1 MAHRFPVAV
10 LRWATPAVAAALS
23 GVATTSCNDSPTA
36 PSAPAVATFQ
46 VGNESFRV
54 LLKTEAQV
62 QGAEAAQG
70 GGQARIPV
78 GRIVTGTDVNTG
90 WTWHLEN
97 VTFAQVTIELCD
109 GIPSDVEKAGTAF
122 GNGQYCPWSARVT
135 SIQTMD

>member
-1 MAHRFPVAV
+1 MAQRFALAIV
-10 LRWATPAVAAALS
+10 RWATLAVAAALS
-23 GVATTSCNDSPTA
+23 LVAATSCGDSPTA

-46 VGNESFRV
+46 VGSESFQV

-78 GRIVTGTDVNTG
+78 GRIVAGTDVNTG
-90 WTWHLEN
+90 WTWHLED
-97 VTFAQVTIELCD
+97 VIFAQVTIELCD
-109 GIPSDVEKAGTAF
+109 GVPSDVEKAGTAF

-135 SIQTMD
+135 SIKTIR